1 MTAGDY
7 PLTLLTTSLLAL
19 IYLFL
24 CINVVRY
31 RRKAGV
37 AIGVSDASLEQAFR
51 AQANFAEYV
60 PLALILF
67 ALLENAGAS
76 NFMMLGLSV
85 ILITARILHAWGIS
99 GASPLG
105 LGRTIGAT
113 ATVLAIL
120 IMSIMGLSIFFG

>member
-7 PLTLLTTSLLAL
+7 PLTLLTASLLAL

-37 AIGVSDASLEQAFR
+37 AIGVSDADLEQVFR

-60 PLALILF
+60 PFALILF
-67 ALLENAGAS
+67 ALLENAGAN
-76 NFMMLGLSV
+76 NFVMLGLSV
-85 ILITARILHAWGIS
+85 ILITARILHAWGITRPTS
-99 GASPLG
+99 LG
-105 LGRTIGAT
+105 LGRTIGAS
-113 ATVLAIL
+113 ATVLAL
-120 IMSIMGLSIFFG
+120 LVMSIMGLSIFFG